1 MTRGETGRLGE
12 ELCARYLEKNGYAIV
27 MRNFHARFGEI
38 DVIAETEE
46 EICFVEVK
54 TRKANAMVSP
64 VQAVDLRKQQKLVL
78 TAQVYLQRHPSEKQ
92 PRFDVFEVLTG
103 TDGKPT
109 HQRHLE
115 NAFDAS
121 CIDGLYY

>member
-12 ELCARYLEKNGYAIV
+12 ELCARYLEKNGYAVIA
-27 MRNFHARFGEI
+27 RNFHARYGEI
-38 DVIAETEE
+38 DVIAETDA
-46 EICFVEVK
+46 EICFLEVK
-54 TRKANAMVSP
+54 TRKMNAMVSP
-64 VQAVDLRKQQKLVL
+64 VEAVDLRKQQKLVL
-78 TAQVYLQRHPSEKQ
+78 TAQVYMQQHPCSKQ

-109 HQRHLE
+109 HQRHLS